1 MAACL
6 REPVNILEPLLLL
19 IASCIRGN
27 FLDPLLPWPHLAVA
41 VFIVVAVQDIL
52 SCRGWFSS
60 GWLTF
65 WSVMFGRGTDS
76 GRIFSVSRQQA
87 PNARLGR
94 AVSETGSLVYQPCFR
109 YGFFRARRP
118 ENPSPAQCAGSR
130 LFFQIRKIKC
140 SAFLAPVNLGVLA
153 KGLFHFIAK
162 IVPTL

>member
-27 FLDPLLPWPHLAVA
+27 FLDPYFHWHHVLVA
-41 VFIVVAVQDIL
+41 VLLDVVVHDIL

-118 ENPSPAQCAGSR
+118 ENPSPAQRAGSR
-130 LFFQIRKIKC
+130 LFFQIGKIEC
-140 SAFLAPVNLGVLA
+140 SAFLAPVDLGALA
-153 KGLFHFIAK
+153 KGPLHFIAK
-162 IVPTL
+162 TVPAL